1 MIYVKTQAGIGNKL
15 KSLVTCLRMSD
26 LFDDQV
32 CVQFEHY
39 NFLKV
44 QQPNRPAQ
52 PKVITRMDGSSA
64 SVTGVKTGAWQ
75 LDLMPQDLLEPVLKQ
90 SKSFVLVRAKDSYSC
105 LPTDSI
111 DFQFDNISN
120 HIIQAILPY
129 WNQITYNTEILS
141 EVDEICRTLNIHNR
155 VGVHIRSQYENSKKS
170 ECVYDFEMF
179 VKSMS
184 KESDDFFVTSDLNSI
199 SKDLETIFGNRIV
212 YRDFPYEKHTVYNK
226 NGWRNALLDLLLLSR
241 CKKIIGSYQS
251 TFTEVAWWINGC
263 KSTVEIPLTSF
274 LQSLYDS
281 KEVK

>member
-26 LFDDQV
+26 LYSDQV

-39 NFLKV
+39 NLLKIE
-44 QQPNRPAQ
+44 QPNRPAQ

-64 SVTGVKTGAWQ
+64 SVTGIKTGAWQ

-90 SKSFVLVRAKDSYSC
+90 PKSFVLIRAKDSYSC

-129 WNQITYNTEILS
+129 WNQITYDTEILS

-155 VGVHIRSQYENSKKS
+155 VGVHIRSQYENSKKIKFALS
-170 ECVYDFEMF
+170 VFVIILIFYDFKINLNNY
-179 VKSMS
+179 KSYIYKQS
-184 KESDDFFVTSDLNSI
+184 NLSI
-199 SKDLETIFGNRIV
+199 VCSNKSI
-212 YRDFPYEKHTVYNK
+212 RDFYHNWAKSFDEIFF
-226 NGWRNALLDLLLLSR
+226 
-241 CKKIIGSYQS
+241 KKICLNNNLM
-251 TFTEVAWWINGC
+251 FN
-263 KSTVEIPLTSF
+263 
-274 LQSLYDS
+274 
-281 KEVK
+281 

>member
-1 MIYVKTQAGIGNKL
+1 MIYVNTQAGIGNKL

-26 LFDDQV
+26 LYNDQV
-32 CVQFEHY
+32 YVQFEHH
-39 NFLKV
+39 NLLSIE
-44 QQPNRPAQ
+44 QPNRPAQ
-52 PKVITRMDGSSA
+52 PKIITRMDGSA
-64 SVTGVKTGAWQ
+64 TSVTGIKTGAWQ

-90 SKSFVLVRAKDSYSC
+90 PKSFVLIRAKDSYSG
-105 LPTDSI
+105 LSPDFI
-111 DFQFDNISN
+111 DFQFDNISD
-120 HIIQAILPY
+120 HIIQAVLPY
-129 WNQITYNTEILS
+129 WNQIKYNTEILN
-141 EVDEICRTLNIHNR
+141 EVDEICGTWNIHNR

-199 SKDLETIFGNRIV
+199 SRDLQTIFGDRIM

-226 NGWRNALLDLLLLSR
+226 NGWRNALIDLLLLSR

-263 KSTVEIPLTSF
+263 KSIVEIPLTKF
-274 LQSLYDS
+274 IQSLYDS